1 MDKHKLYYF
10 LVFCL
15 VSCQLEESNYNAK
28 FLPFTNQFLETNGY
42 NLLEPTKT
50 FVLPETLTEISALA
64 LVNDSTVACVEDES
78 GVIFLYS
85 LSKGKMVDQLRF
97 AGPGD
102 YEGLEVVGDL
112 AYVLKS
118 NGNLY
123 EYSFS
128 EMTTNT
134 IKTPLKRSN
143 NAEGLAYD
151 SANHR
156 LLIACKGK
164 PGIEDSKLDGKA
176 VYSYHLNSGFNP
188 TPTYLITDDNLRSWN
203 EQQEL
208 SINLTK
214 RKPMFM
220 PSAIGIHPLTGDIY
234 ILATVGKL
242 LIILNPTGAIKNC
255 IPLSPRVFRQ
265 PEGICFTSKGD
276 LVISSEGQDG
286 NGKIQFFERT
296 KGMNNNPSS
305 SSSD

>member
-1 MDKHKLYYF
+1 MDKLKLYYF
-10 LVFCL
+10 LVFVL

-28 FLPFTNQFLETNGY
+28 YLPFTNQFLEKRGY
-42 NLLEPTKT
+42 NLLEPTET

-78 GVIFLYS
+78 GVIFLFS

-102 YEGLEVVGDL
+102 YEGLELVGDL

-128 EMTTNT
+128 DMTTNT

-143 NAEGLAYD
+143 NPEGLAYD

-164 PGIEDSKLDGKA
+164 PGLGDNKMDGKA
-176 VYSYHLNSGFNP
+176 IYSYHLDHGFNS
-188 TPTYLITDDNLRSWN
+188 TPTFHLTSDDLKSWN

-208 SINLTK
+208 PINLTK
-214 RKPMFM
+214 RKTGFM
-220 PSAIGIHPLTGDIY
+220 PSAVGIHPLTGDIY
-234 ILATVGKL
+234 VLATVGKL
-242 LIILNPTGAIKNC
+242 LIILDANGAIKDC
-255 IPLSPRVFRQ
+255 MPLSPRVFRQ

-286 NGKIQFFERT
+286 NGKIQFFKRT
-296 KGMNNNPSS
+296 KGMNTNLSKE
-305 SSSD
+305 

>member
-1 MDKHKLYYF
+1 MDKLKLYYF
-10 LVFCL
+10 LVFAL

-28 FLPFTNQFLETNGY
+28 YLPFTNQFLEKRGY
-42 NLLEPTKT
+42 NLLEPTET

-78 GVIFLYS
+78 GVIFLFS
-85 LSKGKMVDQLRF
+85 LKKGKMVDQLRF

-102 YEGLEVVGDL
+102 YEGLELVGDL

-128 EMTTNT
+128 DMTTNT

-143 NAEGLAYD
+143 NPEGLAYD

-164 PGIEDSKLDGKA
+164 PGLGENKMDGKTI
-176 VYSYHLNSGFNP
+176 YSYHLDQGFNS
-188 TPTYLITDDNLRSWN
+188 TPAYHITPDDLRSWN

-208 SINLTK
+208 PINLTK
-214 RKPMFM
+214 RKTSFM
-220 PSAIGIHPLTGDIY
+220 PSAVGIHPLTGDIY
-234 ILATVGKL
+234 VLATVGKL
-242 LIILNPTGAIKNC
+242 LIILDSTGAIKDC
-255 IPLSPRVFRQ
+255 MPLSPRVFRQ

-286 NGKIQFFERT
+286 NGKIQFFKRT
-296 KGMNNNPSS
+296 KGMDSNLSNE
-305 SSSD
+305 